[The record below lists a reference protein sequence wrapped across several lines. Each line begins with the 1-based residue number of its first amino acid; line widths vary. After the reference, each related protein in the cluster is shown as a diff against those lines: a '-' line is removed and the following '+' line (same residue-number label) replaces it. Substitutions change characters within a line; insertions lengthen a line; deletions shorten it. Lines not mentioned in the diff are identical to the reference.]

1 MIRIGLLVFIVAL
14 FSPSL
19 LTAQERHSSCPAD
32 DAIVDVAGWAA
43 QQLRR
48 AQLDSVAPLHSLTIR
63 RASFERKVEG
73 CGTAAD
79 LDRSGELQVLPVRS
93 RVLYNSSYPLNVN
106 TGAVWA
112 GVGLSTTIEAGAE
125 FRLGPLRGS
134 LYPLVAWQ
142 QNGYFRTR
150 TNLEIPGFS
159 PLIYRGHPGFIDWP
173 QRHGEDAFVTVHP
186 GQSTIWVEGFGAAL
200 GISTEN
206 MWIGTAQRA
215 PLMMS
220 NSGPGFPHLF
230 LGTSAPARSRIGS
243 FEAQAFWGQL
253 RESDY
258 FDFDPDNDRTFIAGA
273 TLTWQPIF
281 LPGLFIGAHRSWL
294 TAWDQPEW
302 SLIHYLTEAYIDV
315 RGNPAGDNALFALF
329 GRWVLPAARFEV
341 YGEWGREDHWGAWV
355 DLLREMDHTQA
366 FVIGLQKLS
375 GSAERPLRVWAELA
389 HLQHSGSARSG
400 RGLPPWYAHGELGQG
415 YTHRGQLLGAWSGPG
430 SNSQIIG
437 VDLIRA
443 DWTTGAAIERVRYDA
458 DAYYLQWANHY
469 GETGHD
475 ASIGLWLRHEQAV
488 GRGLRVAANA
498 NIARRQNRHW
508 IYFTGGQPPLMHWDT
523 NVHFDT
529 ELRWNPQLRLRRD
542 RGTR

>member
-1 MIRIGLLVFIVAL
+1 MIKIGLLASVVAL
-14 FSPSL
+14 FTPSL
-19 LTAQERHSSCPAD
+19 LTAQDRHPACPAD
-32 DAIVDVAGWAA
+32 DPVVDVAGWAA

-48 AQLDSVAPLHSLTIR
+48 AQLDSAAPLHSLTIR
-63 RASFERKVEG
+63 RASFERKVPG

-79 LDRSGELQVLPVRS
+79 LDPSGELQALPVRS
-93 RVLYNSSYPLNVN
+93 RTLYNSSYPLNVN

-112 GVGLSTTIEAGAE
+112 GAGLSTTLEAGAE

-134 LYPLVAWQ
+134 LYPVIAWQ

-150 TNLEIPGFS
+150 TNLEVPGFS
-159 PLIYRGHPGFIDWP
+159 PLIYRGRPGNIDWP
-173 QRHGEDAFVTVHP
+173 QRHGEDAWVTVHP
-186 GQSTIWVEGFGAAL
+186 GQSSIWVEGFGAAV
-200 GISTEN
+200 GVSTEN
-206 MWIGTAQRA
+206 LWIGAAQRT

-230 LGTSAPARSRIGS
+230 IGTSAPVGTRIGS
-243 FEAQAFWGQL
+243 FEAHAFWGQL

-258 FDFDPDNDRTFIAGA
+258 FDFDPDNDHTLIAGA
-273 TLTWQPIF
+273 TLVWQPIF

-355 DLLREMDHTQA
+355 DLLRELDHTQA
-366 FVIGLQKLS
+366 FVLGLQKLV
-375 GSAERPLRVWAELA
+375 GSEERPLRFWAELA
-389 HLQHSGSARSG
+389 HLQHAGSVRSG
-400 RGLPPWYAHGELGQG
+400 RGIASWYTHSEVLQG

-437 VDLIRA
+437 LDFVRPNRS
-443 DWTTGAAIERVRYDA
+443 TGAAVERVRYDA
-458 DAYYLQWANHY
+458 DAYYQLWAHHY

-475 ASIGLWLRHEQAV
+475 ASIGLWLRHEHAV
-488 GRGLRVAANA
+488 GRGMNVSASA
-498 NIARRQNRHW
+498 NIARRQNRNW

-523 NVHFDT
+523 NVHFDA
-529 ELRWNPQLRLRRD
+529 ELRWNPQFRVG